1 MTYEETVNNL
11 ITADKFT
18 HEQRLKYAQKT
29 IQTKKEKRAKKE
41 QFAMGA
47 NFAIDVLKKK
57 KDVKINGV
65 KKRMTVYELVTERA
79 IEMLLDK
86 ENPKIAMEMLKFL
99 AQLTQGNPKLYAQF
113 NITNNNNNVNNAL
126 PDTAEDRKAEFRKL
140 MGYDKEEAEIIEA
153 EVKY

>member
-41 QFAMGA
+41 LFAMGA

-99 AQLTQGNPKLYAQF
+99 AQLTEGNPKLYAQF
-113 NITNNNNNVNNAL
+113 NITNNTNVNNT
-126 PDTAEDRKAEFRKL
+126 PEVGND
-140 MGYDKEEAEIIEA
+140 IEA
-153 EVKY
+153 EYQKLIGHKFEKKEAQDVQAVVHD